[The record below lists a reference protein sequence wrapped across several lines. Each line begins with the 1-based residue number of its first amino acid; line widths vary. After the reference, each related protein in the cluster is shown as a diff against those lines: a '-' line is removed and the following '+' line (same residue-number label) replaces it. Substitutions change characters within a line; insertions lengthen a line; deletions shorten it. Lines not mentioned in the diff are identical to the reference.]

1 MQVEGKLQPA
11 VATQVE
17 SPIEATNQPSS
28 AMPAKSTTKT
38 KNAKVENRSIRVQL
52 EKIERLMNMFEESV
66 IERGRIDELAQT
78 IQNKELI
85 EHLNRL
91 GDISKDIQNVLLN
104 MRMVPIETVFNRFA
118 YGTYVSER
126 FREKIDL
133 QITGEDTEVDKIV
146 IDEIGDH
153 SFI

>member
-1 MQVEGKLQPA
+1 M
-11 VATQVE
+11 
-17 SPIEATNQPSS
+17 
-28 AMPAKSTTKT
+28 
-38 KNAKVENRSIRVQL
+38 ENRSIRVQL

-104 MRMVPIETVFNRFA
+104 MRMVPIETVFNRFPA

-146 IDEIGDH
+146 IDEIGDPLVH
-153 SFI
+153 LIRNAIDHGVETVEKRRDAGKMRQVRLN

>member
-1 MQVEGKLQPA
+1 M
-11 VATQVE
+11 
-17 SPIEATNQPSS
+17 
-28 AMPAKSTTKT
+28 
-38 KNAKVENRSIRVQL
+38 ENRSIRVQL

-104 MRMVPIETVFNRFA
+104 MRMVPIETVFNRFPRMVRMLA
-118 YGTYVSER
+118 KDLG
-126 FREKIDL
+126 KIDL

-146 IDEIGDH
+146 IDEIASAR
-153 SFI
+153 SFNSKCNRSRC

>member
-1 MQVEGKLQPA
+1 MQVEEKLQPA

-28 AMPAKSTTKT
+28 AMPAKSTTKR
-38 KNAKVENRSIRVQL
+38 KMLKWRIVQFCVQL

-104 MRMVPIETVFNRFA
+104 MRMVPIETVFNRFPRMVRMLA
-118 YGTYVSER
+118 KDLGKKSIYKLQV
-126 FREKIDL
+126 KIL
-133 QITGEDTEVDKIV
+133 K
-146 IDEIGDH
+146 
-153 SFI
+153 

>member
-1 MQVEGKLQPA
+1 MQVAEKLQPA

-104 MRMVPIETVFNRFA
+104 MRMVPIETVFNRFPRMVRMLA
-118 YGTYVSER
+118 KDLGKNR
-126 FREKIDL
+126 FTNYR
-133 QITGEDTEVDKIV
+133 
-146 IDEIGDH
+146 
-153 SFI
+153 

>member
-1 MQVEGKLQPA
+1 M
-11 VATQVE
+11 
-17 SPIEATNQPSS
+17 
-28 AMPAKSTTKT
+28 
-38 KNAKVENRSIRVQL
+38 ENRSIRVQL

-104 MRMVPIETVFNRFA
+104 MRMVPIETVFNRFRMVRMLA
-118 YGTYVSER
+118 KDLGKKSIYKLQV
-126 FREKIDL
+126 KIL
-133 QITGEDTEVDKIV
+133 K
-146 IDEIGDH
+146 
-153 SFI
+153 

>member
-1 MQVEGKLQPA
+1 M
-11 VATQVE
+11 
-17 SPIEATNQPSS
+17 
-28 AMPAKSTTKT
+28 
-38 KNAKVENRSIRVQL
+38 ENRSIRVQL

-66 IERGRIDELAQT
+66 IERGRIDELAQA

-104 MRMVPIETVFNRFA
+104 MRMVPIETVFNRFPRMVRMLA
-118 YGTYVSER
+118 KDLGK
-126 FREKIDL
+126 KIDL

-146 IDEIGDH
+146 IDEIGDPLVH
-153 SFI
+153 LIRNAIDHGLKLLNNVVMQGKMRQVRLN

>member
-1 MQVEGKLQPA
+1 
-11 VATQVE
+11 
-17 SPIEATNQPSS
+17 
-28 AMPAKSTTKT
+28 
-38 KNAKVENRSIRVQL
+38 
-52 EKIERLMNMFEESV
+52 MNMFEESV

-104 MRMVPIETVFNRFA
+104 SMVPIETVFNRFPRMVRMLA
-118 YGTYVSER
+118 KEG
-126 FREKIDL
+126 KIDL

-146 IDEIGDH
+146 IDEIGDPLVH
-153 SFI
+153 LIRNAIDHGVETVENDVMQVK